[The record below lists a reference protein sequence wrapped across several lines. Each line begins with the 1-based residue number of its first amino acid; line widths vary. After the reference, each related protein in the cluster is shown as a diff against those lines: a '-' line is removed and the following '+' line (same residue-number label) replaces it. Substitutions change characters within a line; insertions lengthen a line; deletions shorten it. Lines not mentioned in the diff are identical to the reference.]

1 MPSFD
6 IESKVDLHELTN
18 AIDQSNR
25 VIANRYDF
33 KEANASFEFANE
45 VVKLNA
51 NEAFQIDQMIP
62 ILKENLAKRGIDLKA
77 LKLGEKNISNSI
89 ASLDAEINQGINQD
103 IAREIV
109 KIIKSSKIKVQSSI
123 QGDSLRVNGKK
134 RDELQEIITLLKS
147 KEMEIPIPVSYTH
160 LTLPTIY
167 SG

>member
-77 LKLGEKNISNSI
+77 LKLGEKKISNSI

-103 IAREIV
+103 VAREIV
-109 KIIKSSKIKVQSSI
+109 KIIKSSKTKVQSSI

-147 KEMEIPIPVSYTH
+147 KEIEIP
-160 LTLPTIY
+160 LQF
-167 SG
+167 GNFRD

>member
-6 IESKVDLHELTN
+6 IESNVDLHELTN

-45 VVKLNA
+45 TVKLNA
-51 NEAFQIDQMIP
+51 KEVFQIDQMIP
-62 ILKENLAKRGIDLKA
+62 ILKENLAKRSIDLKS
-77 LKLGEKNISNSI
+77 LKLGEKSETNNM
-89 ASLDAEINQGINQD
+89 ASLNAEIIQGINQE

-123 QGDSLRVNGKK
+123 QGNSLRVSGKK
-134 RDELQEIITLLKS
+134 RDELQEIISLLKNQ
-147 KEMEIPIPVSYTH
+147 EIEIP
-160 LTLPTIY
+160 LQFKNFRD
-167 SG
+167 

>member
-45 VVKLNA
+45 IVKLNA

-77 LKLGEKNISNSI
+77 LKLGEKKISNSI

-147 KEMEIPIPVSYTH
+147 KEIEIP
-160 LTLPTIY
+160 LQF
-167 SG
+167 GNFRD

>member
-62 ILKENLAKRGIDLKA
+62 ILKENLAKIGIDLKA
-77 LKLGEKNISNSI
+77 LKLGEKKISNSI

-147 KEMEIPIPVSYTH
+147 KEIEIP
-160 LTLPTIY
+160 LQF
-167 SG
+167 GNFRD

>member
-6 IESKVDLHELTN
+6 IESNVDLHELTN

-45 VVKLNA
+45 TVKLYA
-51 NEAFQIDQMIP
+51 KEVFQIDQMIP
-62 ILKENLAKRGIDLKA
+62 ILKENLAKRSIDLKS
-77 LKLGEKNISNSI
+77 LRLGEKSETNNM
-89 ASLDAEINQGINQD
+89 ASLNAEIIQGINQE

-123 QGDSLRVNGKK
+123 QGNSLRVSGKK
-134 RDELQEIITLLKS
+134 RDELQEIISLLKNQ
-147 KEMEIPIPVSYTH
+147 EIEIP
-160 LTLPTIY
+160 LQFKNFRD
-167 SG
+167 

>member
-33 KEANASFEFANE
+33 KEANASFEFVNE

-77 LKLGEKNISNSI
+77 LKLGVKNISNSI

-147 KEMEIPIPVSYTH
+147 KEIEIPIQFKNFRD
-160 LTLPTIY
+160 
-167 SG
+167 

>member
-77 LKLGEKNISNSI
+77 LKLGEKKISNSI

-123 QGDSLRVNGKK
+123 QGLSL
-134 RDELQEIITLLKS
+134 IHI
-147 KEMEIPIPVSYTH
+147 
-160 LTLPTIY
+160 
-167 SG
+167 

>member
-33 KEANASFEFANE
+33 EEANASFEFVNE

-147 KEMEIPIPVSYTH
+147 KEIEIP
-160 LTLPTIY
+160 LQFRNFRD
-167 SG
+167 

>member
-33 KEANASFEFANE
+33 KEANASFVFANE

-77 LKLGEKNISNSI
+77 LKLGEKNISNSV

-147 KEMEIPIPVSYTH
+147 KEIAIP
-160 LTLPTIY
+160 LQFKNFRD
-167 SG
+167 

>member
-77 LKLGEKNISNSI
+77 LKLGEKKISNSI

-147 KEMEIPIPVSYTH
+147 KEIEIPIQF
-160 LTLPTIY
+160 
-167 SG
+167 GNFRD

>member
-45 VVKLNA
+45 IVKLNA

-103 IAREIV
+103 VAREIV

-147 KEMEIPIPVSYTH
+147 KEIEIP
-160 LTLPTIY
+160 LQFKNFRD
-167 SG
+167 

>member
-33 KEANASFEFANE
+33 KEANASFEFVNE

-147 KEMEIPIPVSYTH
+147 KEIEIP
-160 LTLPTIY
+160 LQF
-167 SG
+167 GNFRD

>member
-33 KEANASFEFANE
+33 KEANASFEFVNE

-147 KEMEIPIPVSYTH
+147 KEIEIPLQFSNFRD
-160 LTLPTIY
+160 
-167 SG
+167 

>member
-45 VVKLNA
+45 TVKLNA
-51 NEAFQIDQMIP
+51 KEVFQIDQMIP
-62 ILKENLAKRGIDLKA
+62 ILKENLAKRSIDLKS
-77 LKLGEKNISNSI
+77 LKLGEKTETNNM
-89 ASLDAEINQGINQD
+89 ASLNAEIIQGINQEV
-103 IAREIV
+103 AREIV

-123 QGDSLRVNGKK
+123 QGDSLRVSGKK
-134 RDELQEIITLLKS
+134 RDELQEIISLLKNQ
-147 KEMEIPIPVSYTH
+147 EIEIP
-160 LTLPTIY
+160 LQFKNFRD
-167 SG
+167 

>member
-77 LKLGEKNISNSI
+77 LKLGEKKISNSF

-147 KEMEIPIPVSYTH
+147 KEIEIP
-160 LTLPTIY
+160 LQF
-167 SG
+167 GNFRD

>member
-6 IESKVDLHELTN
+6 IESNVDLHELTN

-45 VVKLNA
+45 TVKLNA
-51 NEAFQIDQMIP
+51 KEVFQIDQMIP
-62 ILKENLAKRGIDLKA
+62 ILKENLAKRSIDLKS
-77 LKLGEKNISNSI
+77 LKLGEKSETNNM
-89 ASLDAEINQGINQD
+89 ASLNAEIIQGINQE

-123 QGDSLRVNGKK
+123 QGDSLRISGKK
-134 RDELQEIITLLKS
+134 RDKLQEIISLLKNQ
-147 KEMEIPIPVSYTH
+147 EIEIP
-160 LTLPTIY
+160 LQFKNFRD
-167 SG
+167 